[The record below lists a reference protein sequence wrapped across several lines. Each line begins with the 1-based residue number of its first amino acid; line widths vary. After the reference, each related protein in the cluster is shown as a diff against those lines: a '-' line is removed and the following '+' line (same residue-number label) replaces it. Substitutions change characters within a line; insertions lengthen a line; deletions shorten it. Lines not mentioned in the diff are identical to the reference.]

1 MLGGNVM
8 SMTIEKTLEVL
19 GVLIAVSLAAN
30 PMKRSVGSLT
40 FSHGTVLCLQGDDG
54 PGRRLVLTPTKS
66 CEGRSSYPRLEID
79 VKEDPIPLH
88 RRIMI
93 GSENG
98 AFRCLDPKE
107 SCEQFLSGEIVFD
120 HFDAKPGN
128 KNEMNTTDGHYLLK
142 TRNGTERGDFKVDCT
157 GACG

>member
-1 MLGGNVM
+1 MLGGDLT
-8 SMTIEKTLEVL
+8 SMRIEKTIALL

-30 PMKRSVGSLT
+30 PVKRSVGSNT

-54 PGRRLVLTPTKS
+54 PGLRLVLTPTRL

-79 VKEDPIPLH
+79 LKEHPISLH
-88 RRIMI
+88 RRIII

-98 AFRCLDPKE
+98 AFRCLDPKQ

-120 HFDAKPGN
+120 HFEAKPRN
-128 KNEMNTTDGHYLLK
+128 KNEMSTTDGHYLLK
-142 TRNGTERGDFKVDCT
+142 TKNGTERGDFKVDCA
-157 GACG
+157 GISC